1 MMKKLIIVLTTIMMI
16 CALSACGAPKEK
28 DFLGRWDGTEYVK
41 MGYYYNYNTTYVFY
55 EGGTYDMYKNREGE
69 EDTNYTSGYGTWSI
83 VDDSHIRID
92 DYAVGP
98 EVLKFEFKGDRLYL
112 DDEEYVKSN
121 IE

>member
-1 MMKKLIIVLTTIMMI
+1 MKKSIAILMVLITIIIV
-16 CALSACGAPKEK
+16 SSCGAPKEK

-55 EGGTYDMYKNREGE
+55 EDGTYDMYKNREGE

-83 VDDSHIRID
+83 VDDRHIRIE

-98 EVLKFEFKGDRLYL
+98 EVLEFKFDGDKLYL
-112 DDEEYVKSN
+112 DDEEYIKGE
-121 IE
+121 I